1 MISMMQYKTNDIPN
15 EAQLNYLKILISK
28 IFKIL
33 PMKEQNIATVNVHI
47 DSLLTE
53 LIGYKDLFEYVQND
67 ARLLTVI
74 CTLRALLNND
84 VSHSVCKR
92 EVFKCIKCIEQ
103 LIEEAS

>member
-1 MISMMQYKTNDIPN
+1 MTQYRTSDIPA
-15 EAQLNYLKILISK
+15 EAHLNYLKILISK

-33 PMKEQNIATVNVHI
+33 PMKEQNITTVNVHI

-53 LIGYKDLFEYVQND
+53 LVGYKDLFEFVKND

-74 CTLRALLNND
+74 CILRALLDSD
-84 VSHSVCKR
+84 VPHSVYKR